1 MGPFIIPLGRC
12 CLVRPGSS
20 AGQGGWLVYEALAM
34 LRPKTAHLSEV
45 SLSLSFLICTKRV
58 GSPPPRF
65 GVGTGGCSAME
76 VPGAGC
82 LGSGGGGLAPCCPP
96 LLSWLLWGQWW
107 LSGRPAPHELP
118 TGRLYLHFGPQGSG
132 GLNPG
137 GRTQVYRPPPRWP
150 TSPRDFWEGKCY
162 SWGQDGGHS
171 HSLHPENP
179 LSPPQRFV

>member
-1 MGPFIIPLGRC
+1 
-12 CLVRPGSS
+12 
-20 AGQGGWLVYEALAM
+20 
-34 LRPKTAHLSEV
+34 
-45 SLSLSFLICTKRV
+45 
-58 GSPPPRF
+58 
-65 GVGTGGCSAME
+65 ME

-137 GRTQVYRPPPRWP
+137 GRTQVYRPLLDGLPHLGTFGRGSAIPGARMGAIAIHSILRILSHHPKDLSERDPP
-150 TSPRDFWEGKCY
+150 SPAI
-162 SWGQDGGHS
+162 
-171 HSLHPENP
+171 
-179 LSPPQRFV
+179 